1 MLPPGHRIKGTY
13 EVVKLAGQGGMA
25 MVYQVRHLTDGTLYA
40 VKVFVHP
47 SAKLASYFED
57 EARLLRELGHPHIPS
72 VVEIGKFEGH
82 PFIVMEWLEGET
94 LEDRLA
100 REKVLQ
106 LDAVIE
112 ICRQIGTVLAATHQR
127 EIVHRDMKPGNIF
140 ICRHMPRGSDTK
152 GLPYFIKVLDFGI
165 ARIPSAQR
173 PRTVQGTIMGTPDY
187 MAPEQASGERS
198 ARIDSRTDQYGLAMI
213 AYTMLSGRP
222 AFTARSDAPVD
233 VAAQMEAILKD
244 PPPPLPKNVP
254 VAVEAVLQ
262 RALSKSPDDRYPSV
276 EEFVAALVTAQK
288 VGATANTM
296 RSRTDVV
303 PAGLLDPLAVQPPQA
318 TPQHPV
324 VAQKPPMSV
333 MIEGRYAVKGVDAAT
348 ATKLAASASDPNRE
362 AVVSPP
368 QPVVHNPSPSEDEA
382 KNRPLEPTLPNLPKP
397 PRPTKWLSWVIASAL
412 VAGAGA
418 LISVKAC
425 QPDSSLVQRDAAI
438 IQDGRAPRDESPAT
452 GHDLS
457 VPVNPAPPPD
467 MRFPADMKTPP
478 DLSARVPAPS
488 CPPWFN
494 LRCVRSKKLTDAQRQ
509 LIADRLNHYRLRVC
523 NRSTL
528 VLVREDNWLRF
539 DWPLP
544 PGVGEQQVRDLLT
557 DLQAY
562 WRARRYNQTDLPERI
577 EIGCPWH

>member
-1 MLPPGHRIKGTY
+1 MLPPGHRINDTY

-25 MVYQVRHLTDGTLYA
+25 IVYQVRHLSDGALYA
-40 VKVFVHP
+40 LKVFVHP
-47 SAKLASYFED
+47 SPKLARYFQD
-57 EARLLRELGHPHIPS
+57 EARLLRELGHLHIPS
-72 VVEIGKFEGH
+72 VLEIGNYENH

-112 ICRQIGTVLAATHQR
+112 ICRQIGTVLTATHKR

-140 ICRHMPRGSDTK
+140 MCRHMPRGSDPN
-152 GLPYFIKVLDFGI
+152 GLPYFVKVLDFGI
-165 ARIPSAQR
+165 ARIPAAQR

-198 ARIDSRTDQYGLAMI
+198 ALIDSRTDQYGLAMI

-233 VAAQMEAILKD
+233 VASQMEAILKD
-244 PPPPLPKNVP
+244 PPPPLPGNVP

-262 RALSKSPDDRYPSV
+262 RALSKSPTDRYPAV
-276 EEFVAALVTAQK
+276 EDFVAALVTAQK
-288 VGATANTM
+288 VGATAHTM
-296 RSRTDVV
+296 RSRTEVV
-303 PAGLLDPLAVQPPQA
+303 PPALLEPQNSPPLPLPQA
-318 TPQHPV
+318 PV
-324 VAQKPPMSV
+324 AIQKPPMSI
-333 MIEGRYAVKGVDAAT
+333 MIEGRYAVKGLDATLAS
-348 ATKLAASASDPNRE
+348 KMAASSSDPNRE
-362 AVVSPP
+362 AVV
-368 QPVVHNPSPSEDEA
+368 
-382 KNRPLEPTLPNLPKP
+382 PLPGPLVKTPAVPAANK
-397 PRPTKWLSWVIASAL
+397 RWLRWLIASAFI
-412 VAGAGA
+412 VTTGS
-418 LISVKAC
+418 LIGVKAC
-425 QPDSSLVQRDAAI
+425 QSESTLTPRDAGSV
-438 IQDGRAPRDESPAT
+438 QDAPIASEDT
-452 GHDLS
+452 V
-457 VPVNPAPPPD
+457 VPDQTMPVIPAPPAD
-467 MRFPADMKTPP
+467 MRLPADMRTPQ
-478 DLSARVPAPS
+478 DLGIRVPAPS

-494 LRCVRSKKLTDAQRQ
+494 LRCVRGQRLTEAQRQ

-528 VLVREDNWLRF
+528 ILVREDNWLRF

-544 PGVGEQQVRDLLT
+544 SGVGEQQVRELLT

-562 WRARRYNQTDLPERI
+562 WRTRRYSQTELPDKI